1 MGNNITAK
9 FSWVLVVMLMGC
21 ATAKTIET
29 GFLNDYSKFEMSDK
43 VPGLLVEKHP
53 TKQISDYSKFIV
65 DPIEVRLTQESKGEK
80 LDHEQVEKM
89 AQGFHD
95 EVVEALKANYEVVDA
110 PGEGV
115 LRIRTALTD
124 IYPNKV
130 YLNLHWS
137 TTLSKHGIGGAA
149 IEAEFV
155 DTATG
160 ERVLGVV
167 DARQGKPLKYTNGL
181 SRWGHTKEVFDG
193 WRDLLMKT
201 LQDGKEES
209 VKTN

>member
-1 MGNNITAK
+1 MMKIK
-9 FSWVLVVMLMGC
+9 FESKYSVYLLMAIFLVGC

-29 GFLNDYSKFEMSDK
+29 GFLNDYSNFKMSDK
-43 VPGLLVEKHP
+43 VEGLLVEKHA
-53 TKQISDYSKFIV
+53 TKKISDYSKFMV
-65 DPIEVRLTQESKGEK
+65 DPIDVQLTHESKGEK
-80 LDHEQVEKM
+80 LNPEQIEKM
-89 AQGFHD
+89 ATGFHD
-95 EVVEALKANYEVVDA
+95 DVVAGLKEKYEVVDT

-124 IYPNKV
+124 IYPNKI

-160 ERVLGVV
+160 ERILGVV
-167 DARQGKPLKYTNGL
+167 DARQGKPLKYTKGL

-193 WRDLLMKT
+193 WKDLLMKT
-201 LQDGKEES
+201 LEDGR
-209 VKTN
+209 